1 MQVQV
6 ATFFSNSYAYAL
18 FPTIGKGGIG
28 IGGAHG
34 KGRVFQGGRHIG
46 DTSMT
51 QVTIGFQLGGQAYSM
66 IIFFEDERA
75 LREFTSGNFEFG
87 AQATAVAI
95 TAGASASASTAG
107 GGTAGA
113 SGGQNDATTSGG
125 YTKGMAVFTIA
136 KGGLM
141 YEASLGG
148 QKFSYTP
155 RWRNSRRTSVIQS
168 MSPALFRLGHIASIP
183 GRAHGE
189 FVDAY
194 VRRQRRQKSNDFAAV
209 LGLNHLCLVRIRHRN
224 RSIVQN
230 RSCDFSRADGTRA
243 DTVHAGFHIEAFG
256 HRVHRVLGCRV
267 GRTGHDAD
275 EATGPGRDVDD
286 QSIALLDHFRQHGFA
301 SSKKRR
307 RDRPGSPCPSHPG

>member
-1 MQVQV
+1 MMNGLKRFLWLTGLLVSLV
-6 ATFFSNSYAYAL
+6 PAVAGADEKYDEARKVYENAGASATFFSNSYAYAL

-34 KGRVFQGGRHIG
+34 KGRVFQGGRYIG

-66 IIFFEDERA
+66 IIFFEDERS

-125 YTKGMAVFTIA
+125 YTKGMAVFTVA

-155 RWRNSRRTSVIQS
+155 VAQ
-168 MSPALFRLGHIASIP
+168 
-183 GRAHGE
+183 
-189 FVDAY
+189 
-194 VRRQRRQKSNDFAAV
+194 
-209 LGLNHLCLVRIRHRN
+209 
-224 RSIVQN
+224 
-230 RSCDFSRADGTRA
+230 
-243 DTVHAGFHIEAFG
+243 
-256 HRVHRVLGCRV
+256 
-267 GRTGHDAD
+267 
-275 EATGPGRDVDD
+275 
-286 QSIALLDHFRQHGFA
+286 
-301 SSKKRR
+301 
-307 RDRPGSPCPSHPG
+307 